1 MSLKQKAVKGVM
13 WSAIENWGSRV
24 ISFVV
29 FLLLARLLE
38 PKTFG
43 LVALSSVFF
52 AFMQVFLDQGF
63 SQAIIQRKEVDQEHL
78 DTAFWTN
85 ISIALMLL
93 GISIAGA
100 GLIATLFKEPQLT
113 PIIRWL
119 SLSFVFGALN
129 SVQNA
134 ILSRQLAFKTLSLRT
149 LVATV
154 IGGVVGV
161 AMAFMGFGVW
171 SLVGQQIANGLAGVI
186 VLWSSTDWRPS
197 FNFSKTHFRE
207 LFSFGINVVGIKI
220 LDFLNRRSDDLLIG
234 YFLGSVA
241 LGYYTVAYRIL
252 LMVNQLMVGTIQKT
266 AMPVFSRLQ
275 SEPERL
281 RQAFY
286 SAIGL
291 TTLFAFPVFLGLS
304 VLAPELV
311 IVMFGEEWKQSI
323 PVMQILNLIGLLYAG
338 FNYNSPIIM
347 ALGKPALGLGL
358 SSVQAIGNI
367 IGFVIAVRWGI
378 VAVAAAYVI
387 RAYLTAPITLWIVN
401 KLIPINFRTYLSQY
415 AAPFVAS
422 LVMVAS
428 IFTAKYFLNELV
440 NLHILLVICILLGA
454 VIYTL
459 TIQFIAPKLFKR
471 AIDLFS
477 SVLPKFML
485 KKT

>member
-1 MSLKQKAVKGVM
+1 MSLKEKALKGVI
-13 WSAIENWGSRV
+13 WSAIENWGSRI

-29 FLLLARLLE
+29 FLLLARLLD

-63 SQAIIQRKEVDQEHL
+63 SQAIIQRKEVDREHL

-85 ISIALMLL
+85 ISIALLL
-93 GISIAGA
+93 LTLSIAGA
-100 GLIATLFKEPQLT
+100 GLIASLFKEPQLT

-129 SVQNA
+129 SVQSA

-149 LVATV
+149 LTATFA
-154 IGGVVGV
+154 GGIVGV
-161 AMAFMGFGVW
+161 AMALMGFGVW

-186 VLWSSTDWRPS
+186 VLWSTSDWKPG
-197 FNFSKTHFRE
+197 FNFSKTHFKE
-207 LFSFGINVVGIKI
+207 LFSFGINVVGIKA
-220 LDFLNRRSDDLLIG
+220 LNFLNRRSDDLLIG

-281 RQAFY
+281 KQAFY

-291 TTLFAFPVFLGLS
+291 TTLIAFPIFLGLFA
-304 VLAPELV
+304 LAPELV
-311 IVMFGEEWKQSI
+311 VVIFGQEWEASI
-323 PVMQILNLIGLLYAG
+323 PVMQVLNLIGLLYAG
-338 FNYNSPIIM
+338 FNYNNPLIM
-347 ALGKPALGLGL
+347 ALGKPGLGLGL

-367 IGFVIAVRWGI
+367 IGFAIAVRWGI

-401 KLIPINFRTYLSQY
+401 KLIPINFKTYLSQY
-415 AAPFVAS
+415 AAPFFAS
-422 LVMVAS
+422 LLMVLS
-428 IFTAKYFLNELV
+428 IFGAKYFLREVV
-440 NLHILLVICILLGA
+440 NLHIVLAICILLSV
-454 VIYTL
+454 VIYIL
-459 TIQFIAPKLFKR
+459 TIRLIAPQLFRR
-471 AIDLFS
+471 AINLFS
-477 SVLPKFML
+477 SISPKFML
-485 KKT
+485 RKS

>member
-1 MSLKQKAVKGVM
+1 MSLKQKAVKGVI

-63 SQAIIQRKEVDQEHL
+63 GQAIVQRKEVDREHL

-85 ISIALMLL
+85 ITIALLLL
-93 GISIAGA
+93 GISVAGA
-100 GLIATLFKEPQLT
+100 GFIATLFKEPQLT

-119 SLSFVFGALN
+119 SLSFVFAALN
-129 SVQNA
+129 SVQSA

-149 LVATV
+149 LVATFA
-154 IGGVVGV
+154 GGVVGV
-161 AMAFMGFGVW
+161 VMALLGFGVW
-171 SLVGQQIANGLAGVI
+171 SLVGQQIANGLAGVV
-186 VLWSSTDWRPS
+186 VLWSTTDWRPG
-197 FNFSKTHFRE
+197 FKFSKKHFRE
-207 LFSFGINVVGIKI
+207 LFSFGINVVGIKA
-220 LDFLNRRSDDLLIG
+220 LNFLNRRSDDLLIG

-286 SAIGL
+286 TAIAL
-291 TTLFAFPVFLGLS
+291 TTLLAFPVFLGLS
-304 VLAPELV
+304 ALAPELV
-311 IVMFGEEWKQSI
+311 VVMFGEEWKASI

-338 FNYNSPIIM
+338 FNYNNPLIM
-347 ALGKPALGLGL
+347 ALGKPGLGLGL
-358 SSVQAIGNI
+358 SSVQAIGNV
-367 IGFVIAVRWGI
+367 IGFAIAVRWGI

-387 RAYLTAPITLWIVN
+387 RAYLTAPVTLWIVN

-415 AAPFVAS
+415 TAPLIAS
-422 LVMVAS
+422 LVMIAS
-428 IFTAKYFLNELV
+428 IFGTKYFLSQIV
-440 NLHILLVICILLGA
+440 NKHILLAICIPLGA
-454 VIYTL
+454 IVYVI
-459 TIQFIAPKLFKR
+459 TIQLIAPKLFQR

-477 SVLPKFML
+477 SVFPKFMS